1 MIDLVKLHEYKEMF
15 GFFAGQLAYPDKAAF
30 RELREAEELNCP
42 PAVREPIAAY
52 RERMLLLSMD
62 DIEEQYVQTFDFEKS
77 STLYM
82 TYFKY
87 EDSRER
93 GQMLTALKGVY
104 ELYGLEMEGRE
115 LPDYLPVMCEFL
127 YAAQWLNQEQA
138 ETAMQTL
145 LAVLEDG
152 TYKLMKSLEK
162 QDSPYFYLIKG
173 LRETFKLCLRQEV
186 NASELG

>member
-1 MIDLVKLHEYKEMF
+1 
-15 GFFAGQLAYPDKAAF
+15 
-30 RELREAEELNCP
+30 
-42 PAVREPIAAY
+42 
-52 RERMLLLSMD
+52 
-62 DIEEQYVQTFDFEKS
+62 
-77 STLYM
+77 
-82 TYFKY
+82 
-87 EDSRER
+87 
-93 GQMLTALKGVY
+93 
-104 ELYGLEMEGRE
+104 
-115 LPDYLPVMCEFL
+115 L

-145 LAVLEDG
+145 LTVLEDG